1 MEEVYIFLKI
11 VQILHNIYITRFVL
25 RLLLEIGSD
34 PCNKNKKLQTPYA
47 AANDKK
53 TRNTF
58 RRFMEVNP
66 DKFNYQKVCSIII
79 LINIIEY
86 SINIKTDIT
95 LLLSNCFNISM
106 YYFLYSLKYLDR
118 LAMR

>member
-1 MEEVYIFLKI
+1 M
-11 VQILHNIYITRFVL
+11 
-25 RLLLEIGSD
+25 GSD

-66 DKFNYQKVCSIII
+66 DKFSYQKV
-79 LINIIEY
+79 LFTAERYINISTFKIVLLPRNFQN
-86 SINIKTDIT
+86 SFIT
-95 LLLSNCFNISM
+95 SKFS
-106 YYFLYSLKYLDR
+106 K
-118 LAMR
+118 

>member
-1 MEEVYIFLKI
+1 MDIANKYGMCYCNLLWRRFIITYIFLKI
-11 VQILHNIYITRFVL
+11 AQILDNFYITRFVL

-58 RRFMEVNP
+58 RRFMEANP
-66 DKFNYQKVCSIII
+66 DKFNYQKVLFITEYIASISK
-79 LINIIEY
+79 E
-86 SINIKTDIT
+86 T
-95 LLLSNCFNISM
+95 
-106 YYFLYSLKYLDR
+106 
-118 LAMR
+118 

>member
-1 MEEVYIFLKI
+1 MDNF
-11 VQILHNIYITRFVL
+11 YITRFVL

-58 RRFMEVNP
+58 RRFMEANP
-66 DKFNYQKVCSIII
+66 DKFNYQKVLFITEYIASISK
-79 LINIIEY
+79 E
-86 SINIKTDIT
+86 T
-95 LLLSNCFNISM
+95 
-106 YYFLYSLKYLDR
+106 
-118 LAMR
+118 